1 MTQLS
6 NRLATETSP
15 YLQQHADNP
24 VHWQPWDT
32 QALALAKQTNKPI
45 LLSIGYSAC
54 HWCHVMAHESF
65 ENEQIASIM
74 NRLFIN
80 IKVDREERPDL
91 DKIYQSAHNL
101 LNQRGGGWPLTVIL
115 TPDEQIPFF
124 AGTYFPDVAKHN
136 MPAFTEVLERI
147 EEFYRQHPADIDK
160 QNNSLLDALKSIS
173 NIPVDESQQLTS
185 FPIDSCRQQLEKTY
199 DKKFGGFGDAPKF
212 PHPTNLEFLLRHYC
226 ATQKSG
232 HADETSYTMLSK
244 TLMAMAK
251 GGIYDQLGGGF
262 CRYSVDNEWA
272 IPHFEKMLYDN
283 GPLLSLYA
291 QASVLLTD
299 EDNTFNQVVKETGD
313 WVIREM
319 TSKEGAYYSTLD
331 ADSEGEEGTFYI
343 WSNEQIKEVLDKNE
357 YNIAEKYFGLNDDFN
372 FEGKWHLNIKSSAK
386 AIAEELNQSENNIQQ
401 SLENIKQSLFT
412 KRSERI
418 HPGRDEK
425 ILTSWNALMIKGM
438 SISGRLLE
446 LNSFIVSAHKAID
459 FIRETLF
466 VDNRLLA
473 TYKDGN
479 AHLMAYL
486 DDYVYLIDALLE
498 SLQARWRTKDLEFAI
513 ELAEVVM
520 KHFQDKDNGGFYFTA
535 DDHENLIQ
543 RPKPLMDEAIPAGN
557 GIAAYAL
564 NRLGHLIGE
573 QRYIDAAENTLYYAW
588 KSINEVPYA
597 HAALLFALD
606 ETLNPPTII
615 VLRGTESD
623 QYSWQ
628 KTFQDNSKINHLIF
642 SIPNSISIS
651 TLPGILQE
659 RKTADTSIAY
669 YCSGTSCKPAIT
681 TIEDFKKIISEE
693 DL

>member
-1 MTQLS
+1 MSQLS

-24 VHWQPWDT
+24 VHWQPWDS
-32 QALALAKQTNKPI
+32 QALELARQLNKPI

-65 ENEQIASIM
+65 ENEQIAAIM

-124 AGTYFPDVAKHN
+124 AGTYFPDKPKHN

-147 EEFYRQHPADIDK
+147 EEFYRQHPDDINK
-160 QNNSLLDALKSIS
+160 QNQSLLDALDSIS
-173 NIPVDESQQLTS
+173 NIPVDESQRLTS

-199 DKKFGGFGDAPKF
+199 DTKFAGFGDAPKF
-212 PHPTNLEFLLRHYC
+212 PHPTNLEFLLRHYS
-226 ATQKSG
+226 ATQHSG
-232 HADETSYTMLSK
+232 QADEMSYTMLSH
-244 TLMAMAK
+244 TLTAMAN

-283 GPLLSLYA
+283 GPLLSLYT
-291 QASVLLTD
+291 QASVLINNESAIFKRIAT
-299 EDNTFNQVVKETGD
+299 ETGE
-313 WVIREM
+313 WVIRDM
-319 TSKEGAYYSTLD
+319 TSNEGAYYSTLD
-331 ADSEGEEGTFYI
+331 ADSEGEEGTFYV
-343 WSNEQIKEVLDKNE
+343 WTVEQIKEVLTDSE
-357 YNIAEKYFGLNDDFN
+357 YKIAEQRYGLDGEVN
-372 FEGKWHLNIKSSAK
+372 FEGRWHLNIKASVDS
-386 AIAEELNQSENNIQQ
+386 IEEVINQPRQEVDNT
-401 SLENIKQSLFT
+401 LEDIRDKLFS
-412 KRSERI
+412 KRAERI

-438 SISGRLLE
+438 SISGRLL
-446 LNSFIVSAHKAID
+446 NHDNFISSAQDAID
-459 FIRETLF
+459 FIRNTLF
-466 VDNRLLA
+466 IDNRLLA
-473 TYKDGN
+473 TYKDGH

-486 DDYVYLIDALLE
+486 DDYVFLIDALLE
-498 SLQARWRTKDLEFAI
+498 SLQARWRTQDLEFAI
-513 ELAEVVM
+513 QLADIVM
-520 KHFQDKDNGGFYFTA
+520 QNFCDEDNGGFYFTA

-588 KSINEVPYA
+588 RSINEVPYA

-606 ETLNPPTII
+606 ETLNPPSTVII
-615 VLRGTESD
+615 RGTESKI
-623 QYSWQ
+623 SAWQ
-628 KTFQDNSKINHLIF
+628 KTCNKNYKINQLVF
-642 SIPNSISIS
+642 SIPDSV
-651 TLPGILQE
+651 TALPGTLKD
-659 RKTADTSIAY
+659 RKATDKTVAY
-669 YCSGTSCKPAIT
+669 YCSGTSCKPPIT
-681 TIEDFKKIISEE
+681 DINELKNQF
-693 DL
+693 